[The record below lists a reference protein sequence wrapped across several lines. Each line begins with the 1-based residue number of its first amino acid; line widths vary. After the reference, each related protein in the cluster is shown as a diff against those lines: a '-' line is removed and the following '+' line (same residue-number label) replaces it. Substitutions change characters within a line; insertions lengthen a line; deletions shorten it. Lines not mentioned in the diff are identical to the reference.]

1 MEGDF
6 MNFSTLKELMRSR
19 FQRPTT
25 ETEYYKILE
34 YLAQEGIAIGNLY
47 QELEMSSS
55 LVSFH
60 RDITYGRQ
68 SISLH
73 SHSFYEIMLCRSS
86 DRVEYLV
93 GTNRYRLSAG
103 DLILV
108 APGVSHKPIL
118 PDDMQYAYERDIL
131 WVSADL
137 VERICELFPNSVLTG
152 VEGFSLLRTK
162 GTEWSYI
169 GDYFGDGLREFEE
182 MPMGYEESGT
192 ATAMLILTHICRAAK
207 SGEVHHS
214 QAEQPTLLTSFIEY
228 IENNLS
234 EPLTLDGIA
243 AHFYISRSAVSKFFR
258 EEMDT
263 SFHRFLTQRRL
274 ILAKQLI
281 SEGEGME
288 RVAQLCGF
296 TDYSVFYKAFKK
308 EYGLSPREFAKL

>member
-1 MEGDF
+1 MQ
-6 MNFSTLKELMRSR
+6 FSTLKDLMRSR
-19 FQRPTT
+19 FQRPKT
-25 ETEYYKILE
+25 EEEYLKILE
-34 YLAQEGIAIGNLY
+34 YLSSQGIVIGNLY

-55 LVSFH
+55 PISFH

-73 SHSFYEIMLCRSS
+73 SHSFYEIMLCRSA

-93 GTNRYRLSAG
+93 GSNRYRLSAG

-118 PDDMQYAYERDIL
+118 PDDMQYAYEREIL
-131 WVSADL
+131 WVSAEL
-137 VERICELFPNSVLTG
+137 IERVRELFPNSRFFG
-152 VEGFSLLRTK
+152 VESFSLLRTK
-162 GTEWSYI
+162 GTDWSYI
-169 GDYFGDGLREFEE
+169 GDYFTQGLREFEE
-182 MPMGYEESGT
+182 GRLGYEESAT
-192 ATAMLILTHICRAAK
+192 AIAMLILTHICRAVSSSEA
-207 SGEVHHS
+207 HHT
-214 QAEQPTLLTSFIEY
+214 QAEQPTMLTSFVEY
-228 IENNLS
+228 IENHLH

-243 AHFYISRSAVSKFFR
+243 AHFYISRSAVSKLFR

-281 SEGEGME
+281 GDGEQME
-288 RVAQLCGF
+288 RVSQLCGF
-296 TDYSVFYKAFKK
+296 SDYSVFYKAFKK

>member
-1 MEGDF
+1 

-19 FQRPTT
+19 FQRPKT
-25 ETEYYKILE
+25 EAEYLQILE
-34 YLAQEGIAIGNLY
+34 YLAAEGIVIGNLY
-47 QELEMSSS
+47 QELEMSSGP
-55 LVSFH
+55 VSFH
-60 RDITYGRQ
+60 SDISYNRQ

-73 SHSFYEIMLCRSS
+73 SHSFYEIMFCRSC

-93 GTNRYRLSAG
+93 GANRYRLAAG

-137 VERICELFPNSVLTG
+137 VERICELFPNSVLRDA
-152 VEGFSLLRTK
+152 EGFSLLRTK
-162 GTEWSYI
+162 GSDWSYI
-169 GDYFGDGLREFEE
+169 GDYFSDGLREFEE
-182 MPMGYEESGT
+182 MQTGYEESAT
-192 ATAMLILTHICRAAK
+192 ATAMLILTHLCRAAH
-207 SGEVHHS
+207 SGEAHHS

-234 EPLTLDGIA
+234 ESLTLDSIA

-281 SEGEGME
+281 SGGEGLE

>member
-1 MEGDF
+1 

-19 FQRPTT
+19 FHRPKT
-25 ETEYYKILE
+25 EAEYLQILE
-34 YLAQEGIAIGNLY
+34 YLSGEGIAIGNLY
-47 QELEMSSS
+47 QELEMSSGP
-55 LVSFH
+55 VSFH
-60 RDITYGRQ
+60 SDISYNRQ

-73 SHSFYEIMLCRSS
+73 SHSFYEIMFCRSS

-93 GTNRYRLSAG
+93 GANRYRLLAG

-118 PDDMQYAYERDIL
+118 PDDMSYAYERDIL
-131 WVSADL
+131 WVSVDL
-137 VERICELFPNSVLTG
+137 VERIKELFPNSPIFQVDSC
-152 VEGFSLLRTK
+152 SLLHTR
-162 GTEWSYI
+162 GTGWNYI
-169 GDYFGDGLREFEE
+169 SDYFSDGLREFEKKE
-182 MPMGYEESGT
+182 IGYEESAT
-192 ATAMLILTHICRAAK
+192 ATAMLILTHICRAAY
-207 SGEVHHS
+207 SDEAHHS

-234 EPLTLDGIA
+234 EPLTLDSIA

-281 SEGEGME
+281 GEGEGME
-288 RVAQLCGF
+288 HVAQICGF
-296 TDYSVFYKAFKK
+296 SDYSVFYKAFKK

>member
-1 MEGDF
+1 

-19 FQRPTT
+19 FQRPKT
-25 ETEYYKILE
+25 EAEYYKILE

-60 RDITYGRQ
+60 SDISYNRQ

-73 SHSFYEIMLCRSS
+73 SHSFYEIMFCRSC

-93 GTNRYRLSAG
+93 GANRYRLAAG

-131 WVSADL
+131 WVSSDL
-137 VERICELFPNSVLTG
+137 VERICELFPASLLKTVQ
-152 VEGFSLLRTK
+152 GFSLLRTK
-162 GTEWSYI
+162 GSDWSYI
-169 GDYFGDGLREFEE
+169 GDYFSDGLREFEE
-182 MPMGYEESGT
+182 MQTGYEESAT
-192 ATAMLILTHICRAAK
+192 ATAMLILTHLCRAAH
-207 SGEVHHS
+207 SGEAHHS

-234 EPLTLDGIA
+234 ESLTLDSIA

>member
-1 MEGDF
+1 

-93 GTNRYRLSAG
+93 GANRYRLSAG

>member
-1 MEGDF
+1 

-19 FQRPTT
+19 FQRPKT
-25 ETEYYKILE
+25 EAEYYKILE
-34 YLAQEGIAIGNLY
+34 YLAKEGIVIGNLY

-55 LVSFH
+55 HVSFH

-68 SISLH
+68 SIALH

-93 GTNRYRLSAG
+93 GANRYRLLAG

-131 WVSADL
+131 WVSSDL
-137 VERICELFPNSVLTG
+137 IERVCEFFPGSSLKEI
-152 VEGFSLLRTK
+152 EGFSLLRTK
-162 GTEWSYI
+162 GKDLSCI

-182 MPMGYEESGT
+182 MQTGYEESAT
-192 ATAMLILTHICRAAK
+192 AIAMLILTQICRAAH
-207 SGEVHHS
+207 SGEAHHS
-214 QAEQPTLLTSFIEY
+214 QAEQPTLLTSSIEY

-234 EPLTLDGIA
+234 EPLTLDSVA
-243 AHFYISRSAVSKFFR
+243 AHFYISRSAVSKLFR

-296 TDYSVFYKAFKK
+296 SDYSVFYKAFKK

>member
-25 ETEYYKILE
+25 EAEYYKILE
-34 YLAQEGIAIGNLY
+34 YLAKEGIVIGNLY

-93 GTNRYRLSAG
+93 GSNRYRLVAG

-137 VERICELFPNSVLTG
+137 IERMCELFPNSILMG

-169 GDYFGDGLREFEE
+169 GDYFSDGLREFEE
-182 MPMGYEESGT
+182 MGMGYEESAT
-192 ATAMLILTHICRAAK
+192 AIAMLILTHICRAVK

-234 EPLTLDGIA
+234 ESLTLDGIA

-258 EEMDT
+258 DEMGT

-281 SEGEGME
+281 RSE
-288 RVAQLCGF
+288 
-296 TDYSVFYKAFKK
+296 SVV
-308 EYGLSPREFAKL
+308 

>member
-1 MEGDF
+1 

-19 FQRPTT
+19 FQRPKT
-25 ETEYYKILE
+25 EAEYLQILE
-34 YLAQEGIAIGNLY
+34 YLAAEGIVIGNLY
-47 QELEMSSS
+47 QELEMSSGP
-55 LVSFH
+55 VSFH
-60 RDITYGRQ
+60 SDISYNRQ

-73 SHSFYEIMLCRSS
+73 SHSFYEIMFCRSC

-93 GTNRYRLSAG
+93 GANRYRLAAG

-131 WVSADL
+131 WVSSDL
-137 VERICELFPNSVLTG
+137 VERICELFPASLLKT

-162 GTEWSYI
+162 GSDWSYI
-169 GDYFGDGLREFEE
+169 GDYFSDGLREFEE
-182 MPMGYEESGT
+182 MQTGYEESAT
-192 ATAMLILTHICRAAK
+192 ATAMLILTHLCRAAH
-207 SGEVHHS
+207 SGEANHS

-234 EPLTLDGIA
+234 ESLTLDSIA

>member
-1 MEGDF
+1 

-19 FQRPTT
+19 FQRPKT
-25 ETEYYKILE
+25 EAEYYNILE
-34 YLAQEGIAIGNLY
+34 YLAKEGIVIGNLY

-55 LVSFH
+55 HVSFH

-68 SISLH
+68 SIALH

-93 GTNRYRLSAG
+93 GANRYRLLAG

-131 WVSADL
+131 WVSSDL
-137 VERICELFPNSVLTG
+137 IERVCEFFSGSSLKEI
-152 VEGFSLLRTK
+152 EGFSLLRTK
-162 GTEWSYI
+162 GKDLSCI
-169 GDYFGDGLREFEE
+169 GDYFSDGLREFEE
-182 MPMGYEESGT
+182 MQTGYEESAT
-192 ATAMLILTHICRAAK
+192 AIAMLILTQICRAAH
-207 SGEVHHS
+207 SGEAHHS
-214 QAEQPTLLTSFIEY
+214 QAEQPTLLTSSIEY

-234 EPLTLDGIA
+234 EPLTLDSVA
-243 AHFYISRSAVSKFFR
+243 AHFYISRSAVSKLFR

-296 TDYSVFYKAFKK
+296 SDYSVFYKAFKK

>member
-1 MEGDF
+1 

-19 FQRPTT
+19 FQRPKT
-25 ETEYYKILE
+25 EAEYLQILE
-34 YLAQEGIAIGNLY
+34 YLAAEGIVIGNLY
-47 QELEMSSS
+47 QELEMSSGP
-55 LVSFH
+55 VSFH
-60 RDITYGRQ
+60 SDISYNRQ

-73 SHSFYEIMLCRSS
+73 SHSFYEIMFCRSS

-93 GTNRYRLSAG
+93 GANRYRLAAG

-131 WVSADL
+131 WVSSDL
-137 VERICELFPNSVLTG
+137 VERICELFPASLLKTVQ
-152 VEGFSLLRTK
+152 GFSLLRTK
-162 GTEWSYI
+162 GSDWSYI
-169 GDYFGDGLREFEE
+169 GDYFSDGLREFEE
-182 MPMGYEESGT
+182 MQTGYEESAT
-192 ATAMLILTHICRAAK
+192 ATAMLILTHLCRAAH
-207 SGEVHHS
+207 SGEAHHS

-234 EPLTLDGIA
+234 ESLTLNSIA

-281 SEGEGME
+281 SGGEGLE

>member
-1 MEGDF
+1 

-19 FQRPTT
+19 FQRPKT
-25 ETEYYKILE
+25 EAEYYKILE
-34 YLAQEGIAIGNLY
+34 YLANEGIVIGNLY

-73 SHSFYEIMLCRSS
+73 SHSFYEIMLCRSC

-93 GTNRYRLSAG
+93 GANRYRLAAG

-137 VERICELFPNSVLTG
+137 VERICELFPASLLKT

-162 GTEWSYI
+162 GSDWSYI
-169 GDYFGDGLREFEE
+169 GDYFSDGLREFEE
-182 MPMGYEESGT
+182 MQMGYEESST

-207 SGEVHHS
+207 LGEVHHS
-214 QAEQPTLLTSFIEY
+214 QAEQ
-228 IENNLS
+228 
-234 EPLTLDGIA
+234 
-243 AHFYISRSAVSKFFR
+243 
-258 EEMDT
+258 
-263 SFHRFLTQRRL
+263 Q
-274 ILAKQLI
+274 
-281 SEGEGME
+281 
-288 RVAQLCGF
+288 
-296 TDYSVFYKAFKK
+296 
-308 EYGLSPREFAKL
+308 

>member
-1 MEGDF
+1 

-19 FQRPTT
+19 FQRPKT
-25 ETEYYKILE
+25 EAEYLQILE
-34 YLAQEGIAIGNLY
+34 YLAAEGIVIGNLY
-47 QELEMSSS
+47 QELEMSSGP
-55 LVSFH
+55 VSFH
-60 RDITYGRQ
+60 SDISYNRQ

-73 SHSFYEIMLCRSS
+73 SHSFYEIMFCRSC

-93 GTNRYRLSAG
+93 GANRYRLAAG

-108 APGVSHKPIL
+108 TPGVSHKPIL

-137 VERICELFPNSVLTG
+137 VERICELFPASLLKTVQ
-152 VEGFSLLRTK
+152 GFSLLRTK
-162 GTEWSYI
+162 GSDWSYI
-169 GDYFGDGLREFEE
+169 GDYFSDGLREFEE
-182 MPMGYEESGT
+182 MQTGYEESAT
-192 ATAMLILTHICRAAK
+192 ATAMLILTHLCRAAH
-207 SGEVHHS
+207 SGEAHHS

-234 EPLTLDGIA
+234 ESLTLNSIA

-281 SEGEGME
+281 SGGEGLE

>member
-1 MEGDF
+1 

-182 MPMGYEESGT
+182 MPMGYEESGA

>member
-1 MEGDF
+1 

-19 FQRPTT
+19 FQRPKT
-25 ETEYYKILE
+25 EAEYLQILE
-34 YLAQEGIAIGNLY
+34 YLAAEGIVIGNLY
-47 QELEMSSS
+47 QELEMSSGP
-55 LVSFH
+55 VSFH
-60 RDITYGRQ
+60 SDISYNRQ

-73 SHSFYEIMLCRSS
+73 SHSFYEIMFCRSC

-93 GTNRYRLSAG
+93 GANRYRLAAG

-131 WVSADL
+131 WVSSDL
-137 VERICELFPNSVLTG
+137 VERICELFPASLLKTVQ
-152 VEGFSLLRTK
+152 GFSLLRTK
-162 GTEWSYI
+162 GSDWSYI
-169 GDYFGDGLREFEE
+169 GDYFSDGLREFEE
-182 MPMGYEESGT
+182 MQTGYEESAT
-192 ATAMLILTHICRAAK
+192 ATAMLILTHLCRAAH
-207 SGEVHHS
+207 SGEAHHS

-234 EPLTLDGIA
+234 ESLTLNSIA

-281 SEGEGME
+281 SGGEGLE

>member
-1 MEGDF
+1 
-6 MNFSTLKELMRSR
+6 MRSR

>member
-1 MEGDF
+1 

-19 FQRPTT
+19 FQRPKS
-25 ETEYYKILE
+25 EAEYLKILE
-34 YLAQEGIAIGNLY
+34 YLAGEGIAIGNLY

-55 LVSFH
+55 PVSFH

-73 SHSFYEIMLCRSS
+73 SHSFYEIMLCRSA

-93 GTNRYRLSAG
+93 GSARYRLSAG

-118 PDDMQYAYERDIL
+118 PDDMQYAYEREIL

-137 VERICELFPNSVLTG
+137 IEHVRELFPNSQVLG
-152 VEGFSLLRTK
+152 VGDFSLLRTK
-162 GTEWSYI
+162 GTDWSYI
-169 GDYFGDGLREFEE
+169 GDYFSNGLREFEE
-182 MPMGYEESGT
+182 AQLGYEESAT
-192 ATAMLILTHICRAAK
+192 AIAMLILTHICRAAS
-207 SGEVHHS
+207 SGEVHHK
-214 QAEQPTLLTSFIEY
+214 QAEQPTMVTSFIEY
-228 IENNLS
+228 IENHLRES
-234 EPLTLDGIA
+234 LTLDSIA
-243 AHFYISRSAVSKFFR
+243 AHFYISRSAVSKLFR

-281 SEGEGME
+281 NEGEGME
-288 RVAQLCGF
+288 RVAALCGF
-296 TDYSVFYKAFKK
+296 SDYSIFYKAFKK
-308 EYGLSPREFAKL
+308 EYGLSPREFSRL

>member
-1 MEGDF
+1 

-103 DLILV
+103 DLIFV

-152 VEGFSLLRTK
+152 VEGVSLLRTK

-234 EPLTLDGIA
+234 KPLTLDGIA

-308 EYGLSPREFAKL
+308 EYGLSPREFSKL